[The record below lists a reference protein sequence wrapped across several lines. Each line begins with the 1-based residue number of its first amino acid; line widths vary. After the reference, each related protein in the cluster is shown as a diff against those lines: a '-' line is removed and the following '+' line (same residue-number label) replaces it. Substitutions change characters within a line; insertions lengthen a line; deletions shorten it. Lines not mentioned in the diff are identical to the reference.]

1 MKVPFMKPRSANEI
15 EIEIVELRKELA
27 TVSGAIEAIIQG
39 TEPAQTAGEK
49 LGKLRDKAEVIAARI
64 GQKDA
69 ELVEARIREARGVYA
84 DALEGHKKAH
94 AAFDKAKAA
103 FLKDLLKTH
112 DPRSAKRLWKTKI
125 LWPDALK
132 ELRIGRRAA
141 QAKVEA
147 ASNALRDLGVFD
159 AVIPAESD
167 DESVQAA

>member
-1 MKVPFMKPRSANEI
+1 MKVPFVKRSSVEI
-15 EIEIVELRKELA
+15 ASEIAELRNEA
-27 TVSGAIEAIIQG
+27 STVSASIEAIIRG
-39 TEPAQTAGEK
+39 TEPANTAGEK

-112 DPRSAKRLWKTKI
+112 DPRTAKRLLKTKP
-125 LWPDALK
+125 LWPRALQD
-132 ELRIGRRAA
+132 LRIERRAA
-141 QAKVEA
+141 LEKVQA
-147 ASNALRDLGVFD
+147 ASLALRDLGVFD
-159 AVIPAESD
+159 AVIPDESD
-167 DESVQAA
+167 DEAGQAV

>member
-1 MKVPFMKPRSANEI
+1 MKVPFVKRSSVEI
-15 EIEIVELRKELA
+15 ASEIAELRNDA
-27 TVSGAIEAIIQG
+27 STVSASIEAIIRG

-64 GQKDA
+64 GQKESD
-69 ELVEARIREARGVYA
+69 LVEARIREARGVYA
-84 DALEGHKKAH
+84 DALEGQKKAH

-112 DPRSAKRLWKTKI
+112 DPRTAKKLWKTKI

-132 ELRIGRRAA
+132 ELRIVRRATLATA
-141 QAKVEA
+141 QA
-147 ASNALRDLGVFD
+147 ASNALRDMGVFD

-167 DESVQAA
+167 DEAGQAV